1 MSALHKRF
9 LFVTGKGGVGKTS
22 FSLALARALA
32 TAGRR
37 VLLAA
42 PDPAAYRQCLPKA
55 AFNLDPTLAGPRLWT
70 VHLDAAEA
78 IQEYGRLIIKARL
91 ARHALFG
98 NRPVRTFLAAVPGLY
113 PWAELGKAWYH
124 TTEVVDGEPRFDTV
138 VFDAPATG
146 HGLEMLRLPR
156 VLSELAPAGVMRRDA
171 QLAWQLFQDP
181 ERSGVVLVTL
191 PEELPVNEA
200 LEMHEQLATELKLPV
215 AAVVINRVR
224 ECLFSAAEQA
234 LLVGLPELA
243 NPSAADRVLDSAAL
257 SAFRERTQHR
267 ARGRLRELPAPLF
280 ELPEL
285 ESADTEGARLAQIVQ
300 GQLARRAP

>member
-22 FSLALARALA
+22 VSLATARALSA
-32 TAGRR
+32 AGRR

-42 PDPAAYRQCLPKA
+42 PDPGAYRQCLPEA
-55 AFNLDPTLAGPRLWT
+55 VFGTDPSLAEPLLWT

-124 TTEVVDGEPRFDTV
+124 TTEVRNAKPRFDTV
-138 VFDAPATG
+138 IFDAPATG

-171 QLAWQLFQDP
+171 ELAWQLFQDP

-200 LEMHEQLATELKLPV
+200 FEMHEQLATQLRLPV
-215 AAVVINRVR
+215 AAVVINRLR
-224 ECLFSAAEQA
+224 PQLFTAAEQA
-234 LLVGLPELA
+234 FLLGLREVEKPT
-243 NPSAADRVLDSAAL
+243 PADRVIDSAAL
-257 SAFRERTQHR
+257 CAFQERTQQQ
-267 ARGRLRELPAPLF
+267 ASSRLRELRAPLF

-285 ESADTEGARLAQIVQ
+285 MPEEVPGPALAAI
-300 GQLARRAP
+300 LARHAVA